1 MSQELV
7 NNGCMTTPEIKAKQ
21 EKMYAWED
29 VIPPEQRQ
37 TKEEL
42 WSPENIGESLTG
54 TYLYKKDSIGKYKQ
68 TIYIIED
75 EIGKLWSVFDCKV
88 LKNLFEYVDEGNFIK
103 ITFEGRKY
111 ATNGNNF
118 KLFTIQRRVKVSDGE
133 PINFKINE

>member
-7 NNGCMTTPEIKAKQ
+7 DNECMTTPEIKAKQ

-29 VIPPEQRQ
+29 VNPDKVE
-37 TKEEL
+37 KAL
-42 WSPENIGESLTG
+42 WSPENIGETITG

-88 LKNLFEYVDEGNFIK
+88 LHNLFEYVDEGDFIK

-133 PINFKINE
+133 PFNFKINE

>member
-7 NNGCMTTPEIKAKQ
+7 DNENMTTPEIKAKQ

-29 VIPPEQRQ
+29 VIPEQDKP
-37 TKEEL
+37 KEEL
-42 WSPENIGESLTG
+42 WRPETVGETLTG
-54 TYLYKKDSIGKYKQ
+54 KYLYKKESMGKYKQ

-88 LKNLFEYVDEGNFIK
+88 LHNLFEYVEEGDFIK

-111 ATNGNNF
+111 ANTGNSF
-118 KLFTIQRRVKVSDGE
+118 KLFTIQRRIKVSDGE
-133 PINFKINE
+133 PFNFKINE